1 MLDDGLLT
9 SSEISQLK
17 LNADWVI
24 LSACNTAASD
34 GTPGAEGFSGLTK
47 SFFYAGARSL
57 LVSHWLVASEATVE
71 LTTNM
76 FKEIEKNPSFGKS
89 EALRRSRLKLI
100 NDSNN
105 PEYAHPFY
113 WAPFVVVGEG
123 NSMKQ

>member
-1 MLDDGLLT
+1 M
-9 SSEISQLK
+9 
-17 LNADWVI
+17 
-24 LSACNTAASD
+24 
-34 GTPGAEGFSGLTK
+34 
-47 SFFYAGARSL
+47 
-57 LVSHWLVASEATVE
+57 LVSHWPVASEATVE